1 MRITNYGPCLQR
13 FCIIIA
19 VFFCN
24 SLAAQDFG
32 GEPDPKVFEKPSYSP
47 YAGRNFPDDVYW
59 GDTHLHTTLSF
70 DAGAFGNRLGPEDAY
85 QFARGD
91 EVTSTGGYKTR
102 LSRPLDFLVVADH
115 SDNMGLFTRIFES
128 HPEIM
133 ADEEGRRI
141 HDAIKAG
148 GQEAVAAS
156 VELIDAFSRGKSIS
170 DALAVEPGSPAF
182 SSTWERIVKAAEEY
196 NDPGHFTAFIGYEW
210 TSLVNTGDNLH
221 RVVIYRDDADLAL
234 RHEPYTT
241 MAPLGSPDPMDLWK
255 WMANY
260 ESQSGGDIMAIA
272 HNGNMSNGIMFP
284 VERQY
289 TGRRIDKEYISERIV
304 REPLYEATQIKGDG
318 ETHPYLSPDDEFA
331 DYETWAKGNLNL
343 SVAKTDD
350 MLQYEYARE
359 ALKNGLKLEEKFGE
373 NPYKFGMIG
382 STDSHTSLATAEEN
396 NFFGKHSGSE
406 PGPQR
411 MEHAMAKMGDMEYE
425 GWSVSASGLTAVWA
439 RDNTR
444 EALFDAMERKE
455 VYATTG
461 PRMLVRF
468 WGGWEFEAAD
478 ANYRLPGEA
487 GYGKGVPMGGNL
499 RKASAGESP
508 TFLVGALKD
517 PLSGNLDRI
526 QIVKGWLDKKGDT
539 HEKVYNV
546 AWGDADSRR
555 LDANGKIPPV
565 GNTVDVANATWTNTI
580 GDPELIAVWADPDFD
595 PAQRAFYYARVLEIP
610 TPRWT
615 AYEAKFYAI
624 DAPEGAPMITQER
637 AYTSPIWY
645 TP

>member
-1 MRITNYGPCLQR
+1 MRKSISGPFFQR
-13 FCIIIA
+13 LCIVLAVLFCSA
-19 VFFCN
+19 
-24 SLAAQDFG
+24 LAAQDFG

-47 YAGRNFPDDVYW
+47 YAGRNFPDNVYW

-70 DAGAFGNRLGPEDAY
+70 DAGAFGNRLGPEQAY

-91 EVTSTGGYKTR
+91 QVTSTGGYKVR

-128 HPEIM
+128 HPDIM
-133 ADEEGRRI
+133 SDAEGRRI

-170 DALAVEPGSPAF
+170 DALAVEPGSHAF
-182 SSTWERIVKAAEEY
+182 SNTWERIVKAAEDY
-196 NDPGHFTAFIGYEW
+196 NDPGRFTAFIGYEW

-221 RVVIYRDDADLAL
+221 RVVIYRDDGDLAV

-241 MAPLGSPDPMDLWK
+241 MAPLGSPDPMDLWR

-260 ESQSGGDIMAIA
+260 EQQSGGNVLAIA
-272 HNGNMSNGIMFP
+272 HNGNLSNGIMFP
-284 VERQY
+284 VDRQY
-289 TGRRIDKEYISERIV
+289 TGRRVDAEYISARIL

-406 PGPQR
+406 PSTLR
-411 MEHAMAKMGDMEYE
+411 MEHAMAKMGDSEYE
-425 GWSVSASGLTAVWA
+425 GWSVAAAGLTAVWA
-439 RDNTR
+439 KDNTR

-461 PRMLVRF
+461 PRMMVRF
-468 WGGWEFEAAD
+468 WGGWDFTAAD
-478 ANYRLPGEA
+478 ARNFLPGA
-487 GYGKGVPMGGNL
+487 VGYGKGVPMGGNM
-499 RKASAGESP
+499 RKAPDGKSP
-508 TFLVGALKD
+508 TFLVAAMKD
-517 PLSGNLDRI
+517 QLSGNLDRI
-526 QIVKGWLDKKGDT
+526 QIVKGWLDKKGNT
-539 HEKVYNV
+539 HEMVYNV
-546 AWGDADSRR
+546 VWGDADRR
-555 LDANGKIPPV
+555 SLDDKGKIPAV

-580 GDPELIAVWADPDFD
+580 GDPLLITVWADPDFD

-615 AYEAKFYAI
+615 AYEAKFFAI
-624 DAPEGAPMITQER
+624 DAPEKSPMITQER

>member
-1 MRITNYGPCLQR
+1 MEFLNRRLRIQALGIISSI
-13 FCIIIA
+13 FCIT
-19 VFFCN
+19 

-32 GEPDPKVFEKPSYSP
+32 GAPDPEVFEKPSYSP
-47 YAGRNFPDDVYW
+47 YANRNFPDNVYW

-128 HPEIM
+128 APEIM
-133 ADEEGRRI
+133 SDSEGRRI
-141 HDAIKAG
+141 HDMIKAG
-148 GQEAVAAS
+148 GQQAVAAS
-156 VELIDAFSRGKSIS
+156 IELIDAFSRGKSIS
-170 DALAVEPGSPAF
+170 DALAVDPGSPAF
-182 SSTWERIVKAAEEY
+182 TATWDRIVNAAEEY

-221 RVVIYRDDADLAL
+221 RVVIYRDDGDLAL

-241 MAPLGSPDPMDLWK
+241 MAPYGSPDPMELWK
-255 WMANY
+255 WMKNY
-260 ESQSGGDIMAIA
+260 ENQSGGNILAIA

-289 TGRRIDKEYISERIV
+289 TGRRLDKQYISERIL

-318 ETHPYLSPDDEFA
+318 ETHPFLSPDDEFA
-331 DYETWAKGNLNL
+331 DFETWAKGNLNL

-359 ALKNGLKLEEKFGE
+359 ALKNGLALEEKFGE

-382 STDSHTSLATAEEN
+382 STDSHTSLATAGED

-406 PGPQR
+406 PNPLR
-411 MEHAMAKMGDMEYE
+411 MEHPMAKVGDAEYE

-439 RDNTR
+439 KDNTR
-444 EALFDAMERKE
+444 KALFDAMQRKE

-461 PRMLVRF
+461 PRMMVRF
-468 WGGWEFEAAD
+468 WGGWEFEEAD
-478 ANYRLPGEA
+478 AKSRLPGEV
-487 GYGKGVPMGGNL
+487 GYRKGVPMGGDL
-499 RKASAGESP
+499 RKAPSGNAPS
-508 TFLVGALKD
+508 FLVAALKD

-526 QIVKGWLDKKGDT
+526 QIVKGWLDKKGNT

-546 AWGDADSRR
+546 AWGDADSRQ
-555 LDANGKIPPV
+555 LDANGKLPPA
-565 GNTVDVANATWTNTI
+565 GNTVDVASATWTNTI

-595 PAQRAFYYARVLEIP
+595 PDQRAFYYARVLEIP

-615 AYEAKFYAI
+615 AYEAKFYGI
-624 DAPEGAPMITQER
+624 EAPEEAPMIIQER

>member
-1 MRITNYGPCLQR
+1 MEFLNRRLRIQALGIISSI
-13 FCIIIA
+13 FCIT
-19 VFFCN
+19 

-32 GEPDPKVFEKPSYSP
+32 GAPDPEVFEKPSYSP
-47 YAGRNFPDDVYW
+47 YANRNFPDNVYW

-128 HPEIM
+128 APEIM
-133 ADEEGRRI
+133 SDSEGRRI
-141 HDAIKAG
+141 HDMIKAG
-148 GQEAVAAS
+148 GQQAVAAS
-156 VELIDAFSRGKSIS
+156 IELIDAFSRGKSIS
-170 DALAVEPGSPAF
+170 DALAVDPGSPAF
-182 SSTWERIVKAAEEY
+182 TATWDRIVNAAEEY

-221 RVVIYRDDADLAL
+221 RVVIYRDDGDLAL

-241 MAPLGSPDPMDLWK
+241 MAPFGSPDPMELWK
-255 WMANY
+255 WMKNY
-260 ESQSGGDIMAIA
+260 ENQSGGNILAIA

-289 TGRRIDKEYISERIV
+289 TGRRLDKQYISERIL

-318 ETHPYLSPDDEFA
+318 ETHPFLSPDDEFA
-331 DYETWAKGNLNL
+331 DFETWAKGNLNL

-359 ALKNGLKLEEKFGE
+359 ALKNGLALEEKFGE

-382 STDSHTSLATAEEN
+382 STDSHTSLATAGED

-406 PGPQR
+406 PNPLR
-411 MEHAMAKMGDMEYE
+411 MEHPMAKVGDAEYE

-439 RDNTR
+439 KDNTR
-444 EALFDAMERKE
+444 KALFDAMQRKE

-461 PRMLVRF
+461 PRMMVRF
-468 WGGWEFEAAD
+468 WGGWEFEEAD
-478 ANYRLPGEA
+478 AKSRLPGEV
-487 GYGKGVPMGGNL
+487 GYRKGVPMGGDL
-499 RKASAGESP
+499 RKAPSGNAPS
-508 TFLVGALKD
+508 FLVAALKD

-526 QIVKGWLDKKGDT
+526 QIVKGWLDKKGNT

-546 AWGDADSRR
+546 AWGDADSRQ
-555 LDANGKIPPV
+555 LDANGKLPPA
-565 GNTVDVANATWTNTI
+565 GNTVDVASATWTNTI

-595 PAQRAFYYARVLEIP
+595 PDQRAFYYARVLEIP

-615 AYEAKFYAI
+615 AYEAKFYGI
-624 DAPEGAPMITQER
+624 EAPEEAPMIIQER